1 MSHSTPSEPL
11 EMSGPHRW
19 RFFRS
24 GGFDQVRIETAQ
36 DLRCL
41 DQLDQKLWAVLAC
54 PTSGLEFDSRTLQ
67 RIDTD
72 GDGSIQVPEIRAA
85 VRWVCEVL
93 HNPQLLFQPG
103 AELPLDALRADTAA
117 AAPLFAAAHQ
127 VLLRLGKAG
136 TPHLSLDDLSEPARL
151 FPPTLP
157 NGDGVVPA
165 ELAPDAACAELIGH
179 VVATQGAQTDRSGQP
194 GATQAGLEALLEQ
207 AQQALDWH
215 QQAPAQPGPVPDAA
229 PDAAPGAAPVPVPAP
244 AALPVSGLQETCAL
258 QAFDAVQAKVDDFFT
273 RCRLAHFDPQAEMA
287 LNPEQARYTELA
299 AQTLHEGSEA
309 LAALPLARVRP
320 GAELPLCEGLNP
332 AWQARMSALQREAVW
347 PLLGPCTAL
356 TAAQWESLRARL
368 AARRAWLAQRPATA
382 LADWSP
388 EALRGLLDGPAPAQ
402 LAALIELDRQA
413 DANAAGIEALKL
425 LLRLRRDLVPLL
437 RNFVNLSDFYSQQQ
451 PAIFQAGTLYIDQR
465 SCTLCLRVADLER
478 HSALAPLSGVYL
490 LYCECE
496 RPDEAP
502 ITIVAA
508 LTGGDADEMLVAGR
522 NALFYDRQ
530 GRDWKARV
538 LRVEEAP
545 ISVRQAFWMPYRR
558 MARFVGEQ
566 FRRLAAARE
575 QRVEAQSAA
584 GAGALPGAAG
594 AHAAA
599 PAAAAAF
606 DIARFAGIFAA
617 IGLALGALGTALAA
631 ILSGFF
637 RLPLWLMPLVLLGL
651 LLGLLLLISV
661 PAMLLAW
668 FKLRQRNL
676 GPLLDAN
683 GWAVNIRARINIPF
697 GASLTGVAQLPAGA
711 ERSLVDPYAEP
722 ARPWGWYAV
731 LGLLGLGLV
740 LALALLLWR

>member
-1 MSHSTPSEPL
+1 MSPSTLSEPL

-24 GGFDQVRIETAQ
+24 GGFDQVRIESAQ

-54 PTSGLEFDSRTLQ
+54 PTSGLEFDSLTLQ

-72 GDGSIQVPEIRAA
+72 GDGSIRVPEIRAA

-103 AELPLDALRADTAA
+103 TELPLDALRADAA
-117 AAPLFAAAHQ
+117 AGAPLFAAAHQ
-127 VLLRLGKAG
+127 VLQRLGKPSAAHIG
-136 TPHLSLDDLSEPARL
+136 LDDLSDPARL
-151 FPPTLP
+151 FPPKLP

-179 VVATQGAQTDRSGQP
+179 VIATQGAQTDRSGQA
-194 GATQAGLEALLEQ
+194 GATQAGLEALLQQ

-215 QQAPAQPGPVPDAA
+215 LQVPLEPHLTPHPAPQADAA
-229 PDAAPGAAPVPVPAP
+229 
-244 AALPVSGLQETCAL
+244 ALSGLQEACAL

-273 RCRLAHFDPQAEMA
+273 RCRLAQFDPQAEAA
-287 LNPEQARYTELA
+287 LNPAEARYTELA

-320 GAELPLCEGLNP
+320 GAELPLSEGLNP
-332 AWQARMSALQREAVW
+332 AWQARIATLQQDAVQ
-347 PLLGPCTAL
+347 PLLGPCAAL
-356 TAAQWESLRARL
+356 TAAQWEHLRDRL

-388 EALRGLLDGPAPAQ
+388 EALRGLLEGPAPAQ
-402 LAALIELDRQA
+402 LAALIELDCQA
-413 DANAAGIEALKL
+413 DANAAGIEALEL

-437 RNFVNLSDFYSQQQ
+437 RNFVNLSDFYGQQQ

-478 HSALAPLSGVYL
+478 HSALAPLSGAYL

-558 MARFVGEQ
+558 LARFVGEQ
-566 FRRLAAARE
+566 FRRFAAARE

-584 GAGALPGAAG
+584 GAAALPAAGAAG
-594 AHAAA
+594 AAGAPAAA
-599 PAAAAAF
+599 PAAATAF

-617 IGLALGALGTALAA
+617 IGLALGALGTAFAA
-631 ILSGFF
+631 ILSGFL
-637 RLPLWLMPLVLLGL
+637 RLPLWQMPLVLI
-651 LLGLLLLISV
+651 GLLLLISG

-731 LGLLGLGLV
+731 LGLLGLV
-740 LALALLLWR
+740 LALALLLLR

>member
-1 MSHSTPSEPL
+1 MSQTTPSEPL

-24 GGFDQVRIETAQ
+24 GGFDQVRIESAQ

-72 GDGSIQVPEIRAA
+72 GDGSIRVPEIRAA

-93 HNPQLLFQPG
+93 HDPQLLFRPS
-103 AELPLDALRADTAA
+103 AELPLDALRTDAA
-117 AAPLFAAAHQ
+117 AGAALFAAAHQ
-127 VLLRLGKAG
+127 VLLRLDKPSAE
-136 TPHLSLDDLSEPARL
+136 HIVLDDLSEPARL

-179 VVATQGAQTDRSGQP
+179 IIATQGAQTDRSGQP
-194 GATQAGLEALLEQ
+194 GATQAGLTALLEL

-215 QQAPAQPGPVPDAA
+215 QQAPAEHSLVPDAA
-229 PDAAPGAAPVPVPAP
+229 PDSAPGAAPIAAPGAAP
-244 AALPVSGLQETCAL
+244 AALPVSGLQEACAL

-273 RCRLAHFDPQAEMA
+273 RCRLAQFNPEAETA
-287 LNPEQARYTELA
+287 LNPAEARYTELA
-299 AQTLHEGSEA
+299 ALTLHEGSEA

-320 GAELPLCEGLNP
+320 GAELPLSEGLNP
-332 AWQARMSALQREAVW
+332 AWQARIAALQRDAVL

-356 TAAQWESLRARL
+356 TAAQWETLRARL

-388 EALRGLLDGPAPAQ
+388 EALRGLLNGPTPAR
-402 LAALIELDRQA
+402 LAALMEQDSQA
-413 DANAAGIEALKL
+413 DANAAGIEALEL

-437 RNFVNLSDFYSQQQ
+437 RNFVNLSDFYGQQQ

-478 HSALAPLSGVYL
+478 HSTLAPLSGAYL
-490 LYCECE
+490 IYCECE

-530 GRDWKARV
+530 GRDWKAHV
-538 LRVEEAP
+538 LRVVEAP

-558 MARFVGEQ
+558 FARFVSAQ
-566 FRRLAAARE
+566 AQRLAAARE

-584 GAGALPGAAG
+584 GAAVVAAP
-594 AHAAA
+594 AA
-599 PAAAAAF
+599 PAAASARAF

-617 IGLALGALGTALAA
+617 IGLALGMLATALAA
-631 ILSGFF
+631 ILSAFLS
-637 RLPLWLMPLVLLGL
+637 LPLWQMPLVLLGL
-651 LLGLLLLISV
+651 VLLVMLLLISG

-731 LGLLGLGLV
+731 LGLLGLGL
-740 LALALLLWR
+740 ALAWLLLR